1 VLLPTLGLP
10 TIATV
15 NIIYKIPNEQ
25 IPNSKEEKFQILKSQ
40 IPNLPFGRKLLKM
53 TAKFNLPSKE

>member
-1 VLLPTLGLP
+1 LGLP

-15 NIIYKIPNEQ
+15 NIIYKIPNEP